1 MDVAPREDRLGLAV
15 AILAVSFFLFAT
27 MDTIAKVLVT
37 SGLPGIQVS
46 FMRFFW
52 HAAAALIFFLPRY
65 GPSVLHSA
73 APRLQV
79 IRALALMGSTIFNF
93 IAVGYLPLTVTISIF
108 FAAPL
113 LMSLMAIPML
123 GEKVGIRRLTGIA
136 VGFLG
141 VLVIT
146 QPWSAEF
153 HPAMLLS
160 LAAMSCAS
168 FYFIMTRKLAGTDN
182 NPVSQI
188 YGSVIPALAVA
199 PLGFGFWIGPEFWW
213 QWVLLILIGLLGFIG
228 HSILTVAYRY
238 AEASRV
244 APVVYTQ
251 ILYATFYSWLIF
263 AAIPTASTAIGT
275 AIIVASGIYIWAR
288 ERALNKRSTAL
299 AGNR

>member
-1 MDVAPREDRLGLAV
+1 MTVAPREDRLGLAV
-15 AILAVSFFLFAT
+15 AILAVTFFLFAS

-46 FMRFFW
+46 FMRFLS
-52 HAAAALIFFLPRY
+52 HASVALLFLLPRY
-65 GPSVLHSA
+65 GTVVLRSA

-79 IRALALMGSTIFNF
+79 IRALGLLGSTIFNF
-93 IAVGYLPLTVTISIF
+93 NAVGYLPLTVTISIF

-113 LMSLMAIPML
+113 LMSLLAIPML
-123 GEKVGIRRLTGIA
+123 GEKVGIRRMIGIMF
-136 VGFLG
+136 GFVG

-146 QPWSAEF
+146 QPWSSAF

-160 LAAMSCAS
+160 LASMACAS
-168 FYFIMTRKLAGTDN
+168 FYFVMTRMLAGIDN

-188 YGSVIPALAVA
+188 YASVIATLVVA
-199 PLGFGFWIGPEFWW
+199 PFGLAAWVAPQFAW
-213 QWVLLILIGLLGFIG
+213 QWLLLILIGVLGFVG
-228 HSILTVAYRY
+228 HSMLTVAYRY

-251 ILYATFYSWLIF
+251 ILYATFWSWLVF
-263 AAIPTASTAIGT
+263 AAIPTGATMMGT

-288 ERALNKRSTAL
+288 ERALNKQATAL

>member
-1 MDVAPREDRLGLAV
+1 MIVAPREDRLGLAV
-15 AILAVSFFLFAT
+15 AILAVTFFLFAT

-37 SGLPGIQVS
+37 SGLPGLQVS
-46 FMRFFW
+46 FMRFLS
-52 HAAAALIFFLPRY
+52 HVSVALLFLLPRY
-65 GPSVLHSA
+65 GPGVLQSA

-79 IRALALMGSTIFNF
+79 IRALGLLGSTIFNF

-108 FAAPL
+108 FASPL
-113 LMSLMAIPML
+113 LVCLLSVPML
-123 GEKVGIRRLTGIA
+123 GERVGIRRLIGIF

-146 QPWSAEF
+146 QPWSASF

-160 LAAMSCAS
+160 LASMSCAS
-168 FYFIMTRKLAGTDN
+168 FYFVMTRKLAGIDN

-188 YGSVIPALAVA
+188 YSSGIATLAVA
-199 PLGFGFWIGPEFWW
+199 PFGLAVWIAPEFWW
-213 QWVLLILIGLLGFIG
+213 QWVLLVLIGVLGFVG
-228 HSILTVAYRY
+228 HSMLTVAYRY

-251 ILYATFYSWLIF
+251 ILYATFWSWLVF
-263 AAIPTASTAIGT
+263 AAIPTGATVLGS

-288 ERALNKRSTAL
+288 ERALNKRATAL

>member
-1 MDVAPREDRLGLAV
+1 MTVAPREDRLGLAV
-15 AILAVSFFLFAT
+15 GILAVSFFLFAT

-37 SGLPGIQVS
+37 SGIPGIQVS
-46 FMRFFW
+46 LMRFLC
-52 HAAAALIFFLPRY
+52 HAVAALVFFVPRF
-65 GPSVLHSA
+65 GPSVLKSA

-79 IRALALMGSTIFNF
+79 IRALGLMGSTIFNF
-93 IAVGYLPLTVTISIF
+93 IAVGFLPLTVTISIF
-108 FAAPL
+108 FASPL
-113 LMSLMAIPML
+113 LMSLLAIPML

-136 VGFLG
+136 VGFVG

-153 HPAMLLS
+153 HPAMFLS

-182 NPVSQI
+182 NPVTQI
-188 YGSVIPALAVA
+188 YGSIIPALVIA
-199 PLGFGFWIGPEFWW
+199 PFGLAFWIGPEFWW
-213 QWVLLILIGLLGFIG
+213 QWLLLVLIGILGFVG

-244 APVVYTQ
+244 APVVYSQ

-263 AAIPTASTAIGT
+263 AAIPTASTALGT
-275 AIIVASGIYIWAR
+275 AIIAASGIYIWAR
-288 ERALNKRSTAL
+288 ERALKKKSTAL
-299 AGNR
+299 ADNR

>member
-1 MDVAPREDRLGLAV
+1 MIVAPREDRLGLAV

-37 SGLPGIQVS
+37 SGIPGIQVA

-52 HAAAALIFFLPRY
+52 HAAAALVFFLPRF
-65 GPSVLHSA
+65 GPSVLQSA
-73 APRLQV
+73 APRLQL
-79 IRALALMGSTIFNF
+79 IRAVAMLGSTIFNF

-108 FAAPL
+108 FASPL
-113 LMSLMAIPML
+113 LMSLLAVPML

-146 QPWSAEF
+146 QPWSEEF

-160 LAAMSCAS
+160 LSAMACAS
-168 FYFIMTRKLAGTDN
+168 FYFIMTRMIAGTDN

-188 YGSVIPALAVA
+188 YGSLIPALAVA
-199 PLGFGFWIGPEFWW
+199 PFGMIFWIAPDSWW
-213 QWVLLILIGLLGFIG
+213 QWLLLALIGLLGFIG

-244 APVVYTQ
+244 APVVYSQ

-263 AAIPTASTAIGT
+263 AAIPTASTALGT
-275 AIIVASGIYIWAR
+275 TIIIASGLYIWLR